1 MKIIN
6 TITILL
12 LGSGAIF
19 SSCRKADP
27 IMLKQQ
33 KALSDIYAT
42 IDGRGGERLFDAV
55 YSVNN
60 DTIYFNIPY
69 YYPVDSDKES
79 DLTRIILRATIPAE
93 ATVSPALGTLVDL
106 TKPLTITVR
115 AGNGE
120 PVKYTIVSKKVGDL
134 SLTSAKIKY
143 TEGGRPQV
151 LDGVIQANNDVLF
164 YVLPGTNVS
173 GAVFSYVINKHST
186 GSLAN
191 DVVIDL
197 SQNIPFTVTGVDG
210 SKRVYALKAVEPV
223 KLAYGIGINRKLWS
237 KTAAELSFTGNNE
250 TSIAVSG
257 DHIVLVRRTSPSK
270 FSVYNRFTGA
280 YVQEMFFPYGA
291 QLSFQMVEDSSGNL
305 ISSSWAPKNAKFIL
319 YKYQNALDVNPVK
332 IIDWTNNNPTAIS
345 GDGGVGRRVN
355 IFGDVNKNATIM
367 AAAGQSK
374 VIYKWQIKN
383 GILVNNTPAV
393 ITYNTLA
400 TGASNLGYYAE
411 AQPVS
416 ADDNA
421 NYFLNYQFEVALVNG
436 TTHERIAAL
445 SLGWPVVFTMPT
457 AYAKF
462 NNATYLGIVKFLD
475 TYDLNKVKMS
485 LYDVTRPSDMSMSPS
500 NAAYS
505 SFNVFNS
512 DYYTGT
518 INGNG
523 TADICIGYSNN
534 KERMQVYT
542 LLTNG
547 GIWAHEF
554 TNYKP

>member
-6 TITILL
+6 SIIILL
-12 LGSGAIF
+12 LGTGAIF
-19 SSCRKADP
+19 SSCRKADQ
-27 IMLKQQ
+27 IVLKQQ

-42 IDGRGGERLFDAV
+42 IDGKGGERLFDAT

-60 DTIYFNIPY
+60 DTIYFDIPY

-79 DLTRIILRATIPAE
+79 DLTKIMLRATIPTE
-93 ATVSPALGTLVDL
+93 AKVTPALGTLMDL
-106 TKPLTITVR
+106 TKPVIITVT

-120 PVKYTIVSKKVGDL
+120 TVKYVIVAKKVGDL
-134 SLTSAKIKY
+134 SLTSAKIKF
-143 TEGGRPQV
+143 TEAGVPV
-151 LDGVIQANNDVLF
+151 ELDGVIQANNDVLF
-164 YVLPGTNVS
+164 YVLPGTDVS
-173 GAVFSYVINKHST
+173 GATFSYVINKHST
-186 GSLAN
+186 GSVAN
-191 DVVIDL
+191 ESVINL
-197 SQNIPFTVTGVDG
+197 SQNIPFTVIGVDG
-210 SKRVYALKAVEPV
+210 STRVYTLKALEPV
-223 KLAYGIGINRKLWS
+223 KQDYGVGINRKLWS
-237 KTAAELSFTGNNE
+237 KTAAELAFTGNME

-270 FSVYNRFTGA
+270 FSVFNRFTGA
-280 YVQEMFFPYGA
+280 YVQEMFYPYGT
-291 QLSFQMVEDSSGNL
+291 QLSFQMVGDSSGNL
-305 ISSSWAPKNAKFIL
+305 IASSWAPKNAKFIL
-319 YKYQNALDVNPVK
+319 YKYQNALDANPVK
-332 IIDWTNNNPTAIS
+332 IIEWTNNNPTAIT

-355 IFGDVNKNATIM
+355 IYGDVNKNAIIM
-367 AAAGQSK
+367 APAGQSA
-374 VIYKWQIKN
+374 VIYKWQIKD
-383 GILVNNTPAV
+383 GILVNNTPVV
-393 ITYNTLA
+393 ITYKTLA

-411 AQPVS
+411 AQSVS

-436 TTHERIAAL
+436 TTHERITAL

-457 AYAKF
+457 VYATF
-462 NNATYLGIVKFLD
+462 NNATYLGIIRYLD

-485 LYDVTRPSDMSMSPS
+485 LYDVTRPSDMSMLPS

-512 DYYTGT
+512 DYYSGT

-523 TADICIGYSNN
+523 TADICIGYSSN

>member
-6 TITILL
+6 SIIILL
-12 LGSGAIF
+12 LGSGAIL
-19 SSCRKADP
+19 SSCRKADTIVP
-27 IMLKQQ
+27 KQQ

-42 IDGRGGERLFDAV
+42 TAGRGGERLFDAV

-60 DTIYFNIPY
+60 DTIYFNVPY
-69 YYPVDSDKES
+69 YYPIDSDNES
-79 DLTRIILRATIPAE
+79 DLTKMILRATIPTE
-93 ATVSPALGTLVDL
+93 AIVSPALGTLVDL
-106 TKPLTITVR
+106 TKPLPITIT

-120 PVKYTIVSKKVGDL
+120 SVKYTIVAKKVGDL
-134 SLTSAKIKY
+134 SLTSAKISY
-143 TEGGRPQV
+143 TEAGVPQV

-173 GAVFSYVINKHST
+173 GAKLSYVINKHST

-210 SKRVYALKAVEPV
+210 SKRVYTLKAVEPV
-223 KLAYGIGINRKLWS
+223 KLAYGVGINRKLWS

-280 YVQEMFFPYGA
+280 YVQEMFYPYGA

-305 ISSSWAPKNAKFIL
+305 ITTSWAPKNAKFIL
-319 YKYQNALDVNPVK
+319 YKYQNALDANPVK
-332 IIDWTNNNPTAIS
+332 IIDWTNNNPTAITL
-345 GDGGVGRRVN
+345 DGGVGRRVN
-355 IFGDVNKNATIM
+355 ISGDVNNNATIM
-367 AAAGQSK
+367 ATAGQSK

-383 GILVNNTPAV
+383 GVLVSNTPAV

-400 TGASNLGYYAE
+400 TGASNMGFYAE

-445 SLGWPVVFTMPT
+445 SLGLPVVFTMPT

-462 NNATYLGIVKFLD
+462 NNASYLGIVKFLD
-475 TYDLNKVKMS
+475 SYDLNKVKMS
-485 LYDVTRPSDMSMSPS
+485 LFDVTRPSDVSLLPTSS
-500 NAAYS
+500 TYS

-518 INGNG
+518 LNGNG

>member
-6 TITILL
+6 SIIILL
-12 LGSGAIF
+12 LGTGAIF
-19 SSCRKADP
+19 SSCRKADQ
-27 IMLKQQ
+27 IVLKQQ

-42 IDGRGGERLFDAV
+42 IDGKGGERLFDAT

-60 DTIYFNIPY
+60 DTIYFDIPY

-79 DLTRIILRATIPAE
+79 DLTKIMLRATIPTE
-93 ATVSPALGTLVDL
+93 AKVTPALGTLMDL
-106 TKPLTITVR
+106 TKPVIITVT

-120 PVKYTIVSKKVGDL
+120 TVKYVIVAKKVGDL
-134 SLTSAKIKY
+134 SLTSAKIKF
-143 TEGGRPQV
+143 TEAGVPV
-151 LDGVIQANNDVLF
+151 ELDGVIQANNDVLF
-164 YVLPGTNVS
+164 YVLPGTDVS
-173 GAVFSYVINKHST
+173 DATFSYVINKHST
-186 GSLAN
+186 GSVAN
-191 DVVIDL
+191 ESVINL

-210 SKRVYALKAVEPV
+210 STRVYTLKSLEPV
-223 KLAYGIGINRKLWS
+223 KQDYGAGINRKLWS
-237 KTAAELSFTGNNE
+237 KTAAELAFTGNME

-270 FSVYNRFTGA
+270 FSVFNRFTGA
-280 YVQEMFFPYGA
+280 YVQEMFYPYGT
-291 QLSFQMVEDSSGNL
+291 QLSFQMVGDSSGNL
-305 ISSSWAPKNAKFIL
+305 IASSWAPKNAKFIL
-319 YKYQNALDVNPVK
+319 YKYQNALDANPVK
-332 IIDWTNNNPTAIS
+332 IIEWTNNNPTAIT

-355 IFGDVNKNATIM
+355 IYGDVNKNATIM
-367 AAAGQSK
+367 APAGQSAI
-374 VIYKWQIKN
+374 IYKWQIKD
-383 GILVNNTPAV
+383 GILVNNTPTA
-393 ITYNTLA
+393 IKYMTLA
-400 TGASNLGYYAE
+400 NGASSLGYYAE

-436 TTHERIAAL
+436 TTHERITAL

-457 AYAKF
+457 VYATF
-462 NNATYLGIVKFLD
+462 NNATYLGIIRYLD
-475 TYDLNKVKMS
+475 TYDLNKVKTS
-485 LYDVTRPSDMSMSPS
+485 LYDVTRPSDMSMLPS

-512 DYYTGT
+512 DYYSGT

>member
-27 IMLKQQ
+27 IVLKQQ

-93 ATVSPALGTLVDL
+93 ATVSPALGELVDL
-106 TKPLTITVR
+106 TKPLTITVT

-197 SQNIPFTVTGVDG
+197 SQNRPFTVTGVDG